1 MEEVILTYLTSIKN
15 ELRETG
21 RQRKNLKVKSILNQ
35 LGCQRRSQSLIDK
48 FNNCLADLGLKIIPA
63 FNIDLSY
70 DERVAIYFDGLNYTE
85 NEVEPIVP
93 IAEKNSLNFLKPL
106 KVKHDLFYY
115 LFDFDSEQEYENFQA
130 CLDSNKPV
138 GLFLIPSQVDFF
150 SDVVAKILTY
160 ELIRKKQYIGLTPNL
175 VTSNAYF
182 NSYLHE
188 NEINE
193 SVDTGDKSQLPF
205 SSILHFSQ
213 STMTNVILGDTSFE
227 LIESEKFDEQFNQLS
242 LYTNKYYS
250 EQIFILFHCPS
261 EAEMY
266 KHQKKDL
273 FGYLV
278 DTIAK
283 KLPFVFTL
291 RCKYPDDKSV
301 PSEVREDIQH
311 HLSLLLEAPNYIS
324 DDESL
329 SIIDYFLELQ
339 KIQVQAEAQLLIS
352 MKTEHFKTLVY
363 GSESDEHIYLK
374 YFAIRTLECQGHN
387 LSQIRCEATVNPDNN
402 ETERKSK
409 VKRRPDVYIEN
420 NTIVEVETL
429 RGKAYGEN
437 VFLDLIQDI
446 SIKIDGWPSQAKYV
460 WLVLPGFEIARNYY
474 QLKKTQEILE
484 EKLREKYDKSIQFY
498 IMAPDY
504 KNHQLIPVSFD
515 LISYPSFQRRPVAPE
530 PVPPKLVPPKPP
542 VIDFKY
548 VKGLNEEKSK
558 LNKLLKIQLK
568 GINSRINGIL
578 FFGLPGCGKTLLAN
592 AFANESGRYFFK
604 LSPCDIQ
611 SMWIGQSQKNLRAIF
626 AQAKKKAPSVVFIDE
641 LDSIGFSRHELHA
654 HTDQKATINQLL
666 IELNNIGDH
675 DVIVIAATN
684 YLNGIDNAL
693 KRSGR
698 LDWKIP
704 IFPPN
709 ALERTELFKHY
720 LSLSKVCD
728 NLLTTAGFLNLIDY
742 EELGNESKKLTPS
755 DIELVCKEIRN
766 DILLDEIS
774 PQLTTSCVTSYINNL
789 REGNLTLIESQVS
802 QFMSDC
808 KSLSIKSDKLEL
820 LKNEWS
826 IY

>member
-1 MEEVILTYLTSIKN
+1 MEEVIFTYLTSIKN
-15 ELRETG
+15 ELKETG
-21 RQRKNLKVKSILNQ
+21 RKRKNLKIKSILNQ

-70 DERVAIYFDGLNYTE
+70 DERVAIYFDGVTSTK
-85 NEVEPIVP
+85 NEVETIDS
-93 IAEKNSLNFLKPL
+93 IAEKNSLNFLNPL

-115 LFDFDSEQEYENFQA
+115 LFDFDSEQEYETFQA

-138 GLFLIPSQVDFF
+138 GLFLIPSKEDFY

-160 ELIRKKQYIGLTPNL
+160 ELIRKKQYIGVTPKL
-175 VTSNAYF
+175 VTFHANF
-182 NSYLHE
+182 NSYLNE

-193 SVDTGDKSQLPF
+193 SVNTGDKSEFPS

-213 STMTNVILGDTSFE
+213 STMTNVILGNTSFD
-227 LIESEKFDEQFNQLS
+227 LIESEKFEEQFNELS

-250 EQIFILFHCPS
+250 EQLFIIFHCPS
-261 EAEMY
+261 QAEMH
-266 KHQKKDL
+266 KHQKQDL

-291 RCKYPDDKSV
+291 KCKYPDDKSV
-301 PSEVREDIQH
+301 PLEVRIDIQH
-311 HLSLLLEAPNYIS
+311 HLSILLESPNYIS
-324 DDESL
+324 DDDSL

-339 KIQVQAEAQLLIS
+339 KIQVQAEAQLLIN
-352 MKTEHFKTLVY
+352 MKNEHFKTLVY
-363 GSESDEHIYLK
+363 GYESDEHIYLK

-387 LSQIRCEATVNPDNN
+387 LSQIRCEATVNPDSN
-402 ETERKSK
+402 ETDGKSK

-429 RGKAYGEN
+429 RGKASGEN
-437 VFLDLIQDI
+437 VFLHLIQDI
-446 SIKIDGWPSQAKYV
+446 SIKIDGWPSNVKNV

-484 EKLREKYDKSIQFY
+484 QKLIEKYDKSVSFY

-504 KNHQLIPVSFD
+504 ENHQLIPVSFD
-515 LISYPSFQRRPVAPE
+515 LISYLPHEIGTVVHPGPKPGPPE
-530 PVPPKLVPPKPP
+530 PP
-542 VIDFKY
+542 VINFEY
-548 VKGLNEEKSK
+548 VKGLNEEKSR

-568 GINSRINGIL
+568 GINSGINGIL

-604 LSPCDIQ
+604 LSPSDIQ
-611 SMWIGQSQKNLRAIF
+611 SVWIGQSQKNLRAIF

-641 LDSIGFSRHELHA
+641 LDSIGFSRNELYA

-666 IELNNIGDH
+666 IELNNIGEH
-675 DVIVIAATN
+675 NVIVIAATN
-684 YLNGIDNAL
+684 YPSGIDNAL

-709 ALERTELFKHY
+709 ATERTELFKHY

-728 NLLTTAGFLNLIDY
+728 NLSVTTESLNLIDY
-742 EELGNESKKLTPS
+742 EKLGNESKMLTPS

-766 DILLDEIS
+766 DILLEEIS
-774 PQLTTSCVTSYINNL
+774 PELTTSCVASYINNL
-789 REGNLTLIESQVS
+789 REGNLTLIQSQVS
-802 QFMSDC
+802 QFISEC
-808 KSLSIKSDKLEL
+808 KSLSIKSYKLEQL
-820 LKNEWS
+820 ENEWNL
-826 IY
+826 Y

>member
-1 MEEVILTYLTSIKN
+1 MEEVIVTYLTSIKN

-21 RQRKNLKVKSILNQ
+21 RQRKNLRINSILKQ
-35 LGCQRRSQSLIDK
+35 LGCQRRSQSFIDK
-48 FNNCLADLGLKIIPA
+48 FNNSLADLGLRIIPA
-63 FNIDLSY
+63 FSIGLSY
-70 DERVAIYFDGLNYTE
+70 TQKVAISFDGVTCTE
-85 NEVEPIVP
+85 NEVEQIDP
-93 IAEKNSLNFLKPL
+93 IAEKNSLNFLNPL

-115 LFDFDSEQEYENFQA
+115 LFDFDSEQEYETFQA

-138 GLFLIPSQVDFF
+138 GLFLIPSKEDFF

-160 ELIRKKQYIGLTPNL
+160 ELIRKKQYIGVTPNL

-182 NSYLHE
+182 NSYSHG
-188 NEINE
+188 NETNE
-193 SVDTGDKSQLPF
+193 SIGTGDKSQFSF

-213 STMTNVILGDTSFE
+213 STMTNVILGDTNFE

-250 EQIFILFHCPS
+250 EQFFILFHCPS
-261 EAEMY
+261 EAEMS

-301 PSEVREDIQH
+301 PSEVRKDIQH

-352 MKTEHFKTLVY
+352 MKTEHLKTLVY

-374 YFAIRTLECQGHN
+374 YFAIRTLEYQGYN

-402 ETERKSK
+402 ETEGKSK

-484 EKLREKYDKSIQFY
+484 AKLIEKYDKSIQFY

-515 LISYPSFQRRPVAPE
+515 LISYPSFERRPPQSSGYVRQE
-530 PVPPKLVPPKPP
+530 PP
-542 VIDFKY
+542 VIEIDFKY
-548 VKGLNEEKSK
+548 IKGLNEEKSK
-558 LNKLLKIQLK
+558 LNKLLKLQLK

-709 ALERTELFKHY
+709 AIERTELFKHY

-728 NLLTTAGFLNLIDY
+728 NLSATTGLLNLIDIDY

-774 PQLTTSCVTSYINNL
+774 PQLTTSCVASYINNL

-808 KSLSIKSDKLEL
+808 KSLSIKSEKLEL

>member
-1 MEEVILTYLTSIKN
+1 MEEVIVTYLTSIKN

-21 RQRKNLKVKSILNQ
+21 RQRKNLRIRSILNK
-35 LGCQRRSQSLIDK
+35 LGCQRRSQSFIDK
-48 FNNCLADLGLKIIPA
+48 FNNCLADLGLRIIPA
-63 FNIDLSY
+63 FSIGLSY
-70 DERVAIYFDGLNYTE
+70 AEKVAISFDGVTCTE
-85 NEVEPIVP
+85 NEVEEIDP
-93 IAEKNSLNFLKPL
+93 IAEKNSLNFLNPL

-115 LFDFDSEQEYENFQA
+115 LFDFDSEQEYDNFQA
-130 CLDSNKPV
+130 CLDSNQPV
-138 GLFLIPSQVDFF
+138 GLFLIPSKEDFF
-150 SDVVAKILTY
+150 SDILAKILTY
-160 ELIRKKQYIGLTPNL
+160 ELIRKKQYIGVTPNL
-175 VTSNAYF
+175 VTSNACF
-182 NSYLHE
+182 NSYAHE
-188 NEINE
+188 NETNE
-193 SVDTGDKSQLPF
+193 YIGTGNKSQFPF

-213 STMTNVILGDTSFE
+213 STMTNVILGDTSFD

-250 EQIFILFHCPS
+250 EQFFILFHCPS
-261 EAEMY
+261 EVEMY
-266 KHQKKDL
+266 KHHKRDM

-278 DTIAK
+278 DKIAK

-301 PSEVREDIQH
+301 PSEVRKDIQH

-374 YFAIRTLECQGHN
+374 YFAIRTLECQGYN

-402 ETERKSK
+402 ETEGKSK

-429 RGKAYGEN
+429 RSKAYGEN

-484 EKLREKYDKSIQFY
+484 AKLIEKYDKSIQFY

-515 LISYPSFQRRPVAPE
+515 LISYPSFERRPPQTSRFRPPE
-530 PVPPKLVPPKPP
+530 PP
-542 VIDFKY
+542 VIEIDFKY

-558 LNKLLKIQLK
+558 LNKLLKLQLK

-626 AQAKKKAPSVVFIDE
+626 AQAKKKAPSVLFIDE

-666 IELNNIGDH
+666 IELNNIAEH

-684 YLNGIDNAL
+684 YLIGIDNAL

-709 ALERTELFKHY
+709 PSEISELFKHY

-728 NLLTTAGFLNLIDY
+728 NLSVTTKFLNLIDY
-742 EELGNESKKLTPS
+742 EELGKESKKLTPS

-774 PQLTTSCVTSYINNL
+774 PQLTTSCVAHYINNL

-820 LKNEWS
+820 LKNEWNIKS
-826 IY
+826 F